1 MSRIANANAV
11 PLFAD
16 ECTTRQ
22 TKISYAR
29 MLVEVNVTKAIPQ
42 KIAVVGQTGKT
53 FMQDVVLEWRLQYFD
68 KCQQI
73 GHLCQVEVEPK
84 EEMPKRRRP
93 W

>member
-1 MSRIANANAV
+1 MGSLSRIANANAV

-42 KIAVVGQTGKT
+42 KIK
-53 FMQDVVLEWRLQYFD
+53 
-68 KCQQI
+68 
-73 GHLCQVEVEPK
+73 
-84 EEMPKRRRP
+84 
-93 W
+93 